1 VTLAGSMD
9 YKTVAEARQ
18 LPGLRLVLT
27 EGMPGPWAESAKSIL
42 NYKGIEFIAVAQQGG
57 GANEKLQAWTGQTT
71 APVAIYNDEPVCY
84 SWLDILLL
92 AERLNPDRALLP
104 ADLEQRALVVGLS
117 REIAG
122 ERGLGWNKRLYML
135 APMMTMDEPPE
146 MSARMG
152 NKYGWSAQQ
161 LSESAGRI
169 RDCLHYFCERLRA
182 QADGGSNYLVGTGET
197 AVDFYLA
204 NFMGIFRPLPAEQ
217 NPMPDFLRKL
227 YSQVA
232 PELESCLAPLLFEH
246 RDMMYQRH
254 IDTPLQF

>member
-1 VTLAGSMD
+1 MD
-9 YKTVAEARQ
+9 YKTVSEARH
-18 LPGLRLVLT
+18 LAGLRLVLT
-27 EGMPGPWAESAKSIL
+27 EGMPGPWAEAAKAIF
-42 NYKGIEFIAVAQQGG
+42 NYKDIDFIAVAQQGG
-57 GANEKLQAWTGQTT
+57 GVNEELQDWTGQTT

-92 AERLNPDRALLP
+92 AERLNPDKPLLP
-104 ADLEQRALVVGLS
+104 ADLEQRALVIGLS

-135 APMMTMDEPPE
+135 APMMTMDEPPA
-146 MSARMG
+146 MSSRMG
-152 NKYGWSAQQ
+152 GKYGWSAQ
-161 LSESAGRI
+161 EFSASAERI
-169 RDCLHYFCERLRA
+169 RVCLQYFCERLQR
-182 QADGGSNYLVGTGET
+182 QAEAGSVYLVGAGES

-204 NFMGIFRPLPAEQ
+204 NFMGIFRPLPPEQ

-227 YSQVA
+227 YSKVE
-232 PELESCLAPLLFEH
+232 PDLEASLDPLLFEH